1 MKKRI
6 VSILLTVA
14 MAATLLTG
22 CGSNEGV
29 GSDGKVKITVPDRVL
44 TEQGENAFKKQKQEE
59 FDRLYGD
66 KIEVTHILPYES
78 ADANNV
84 QNLAAVLLSNDS
96 PAYVNL
102 SSTIYMKDLYNMG
115 LVADISS
122 YVKNDEEFKKIL
134 PNIVES
140 CTYSDGSIIAYPTSI
155 EVPLLGFYKEALIE
169 AGYDPETFTCN
180 TWDEYYEAAKKMT
193 TADRKGSSLYLSE
206 FFLWPQNWFL
216 SNGAQVAVQNEDGTI
231 ALNYTDEKVVQTVEF
246 LRKLYQ
252 EGLTNKN
259 AGTASTN
266 DMFSLM
272 YGKSIASFTMY
283 PTWIDRFID
292 QGIAPND
299 IMLTMFP
306 TGPSGETQ
314 PVMYVSGVVF
324 NSKLSEKE
332 LEAAIKYVSF
342 MYSEETQ
349 NEQFAYRADNGISQL
364 MISCVE
370 GVDWSKGLTDFPQQW
385 IDMIQSAMQIAH
397 DNRVN
402 ATGYSTYLSAKLPA
416 IVTGTDSIEKGL
428 QEAEDLTKNEWLNDY
443 NANLNKH

>member
-96 PAYVNL
+96 PAYVSL

-140 CTYSDGSIIAYPTSI
+140 
-155 EVPLLGFYKEALIE
+155 
-169 AGYDPETFTCN
+169 
-180 TWDEYYEAAKKMT
+180 
-193 TADRKGSSLYLSE
+193 
-206 FFLWPQNWFL
+206 
-216 SNGAQVAVQNEDGTI
+216 
-231 ALNYTDEKVVQTVEF
+231 
-246 LRKLYQ
+246 
-252 EGLTNKN
+252 
-259 AGTASTN
+259 
-266 DMFSLM
+266 
-272 YGKSIASFTMY
+272 
-283 PTWIDRFID
+283 
-292 QGIAPND
+292 
-299 IMLTMFP
+299 
-306 TGPSGETQ
+306 
-314 PVMYVSGVVF
+314 
-324 NSKLSEKE
+324 
-332 LEAAIKYVSF
+332 
-342 MYSEETQ
+342 
-349 NEQFAYRADNGISQL
+349 
-364 MISCVE
+364 
-370 GVDWSKGLTDFPQQW
+370 
-385 IDMIQSAMQIAH
+385 
-397 DNRVN
+397 
-402 ATGYSTYLSAKLPA
+402 
-416 IVTGTDSIEKGL
+416 
-428 QEAEDLTKNEWLNDY
+428 
-443 NANLNKH
+443 